1 MKKLLCTILALIM
14 VFVTPVY
21 ITAEAEPEQPLFCKE
36 SPKYLATEVKLLED
50 YVSVDELKAAI
61 KPQIENYSA
70 RIDVRSFGIPFTDE
84 YLSALRNFLCEEM
97 PEYFYINPGN
107 FWSYDG
113 STIAFFDAYYVCT
126 PDTYEECKTK
136 WDAEVDRILDGI
148 RGNDSLTEAQKALL
162 IHDRLVAHCEYD
174 QERLVNNT
182 LPTESYM
189 AYGALV
195 NRICV
200 CEGYSEAY
208 CYLLK
213 LVGIESY
220 LCSSSQL
227 NHEWNIVKIDG
238 EYYHVDVTW
247 DDPVWDIAGRVSHK
261 NFLLSSSAFS
271 ACHKNETDFDYTPN
285 STKYD
290 NYFWRN
296 SDAAFQLIGDE
307 IYYIDGVS
315 TTINTYDGTELQ
327 NVFVYWP
334 AGKGYIWPGHYGR
347 TAVYGDNL
355 LVSMPDAVYKYDT
368 KAKTYEKFVEP
379 EQTFG
384 DDYSI
389 FGMTFEDGTF
399 VFEYSTTPNF
409 TAQIKKDYRLTYKLD
424 IKEPVTLTGKVT
436 TYNPGE
442 PALIELKVGDEVK
455 YSVETET
462 VDSVAMITQ
471 SFTINDVADGTYD
484 LVVTKAGHLPYTI
497 TGITVVGESID
508 LTTHSR
514 NDVAD
519 IVLIAGNTNGDKVVD
534 LKDVVIITA
543 DDTYN
548 KTVATAVNPSADI
561 NGDGLCELQDLI
573 IITSGNN
580 YNKGEVKV
588 EY

>member
-227 NHEWNIVKIDG
+227 NHE
-238 EYYHVDVTW
+238 
-247 DDPVWDIAGRVSHK
+247 
-261 NFLLSSSAFS
+261 
-271 ACHKNETDFDYTPN
+271 
-285 STKYD
+285 
-290 NYFWRN
+290 
-296 SDAAFQLIGDE
+296 
-307 IYYIDGVS
+307 
-315 TTINTYDGTELQ
+315 
-327 NVFVYWP
+327 
-334 AGKGYIWPGHYGR
+334 
-347 TAVYGDNL
+347 
-355 LVSMPDAVYKYDT
+355 
-368 KAKTYEKFVEP
+368 
-379 EQTFG
+379 
-384 DDYSI
+384 
-389 FGMTFEDGTF
+389 
-399 VFEYSTTPNF
+399 
-409 TAQIKKDYRLTYKLD
+409 
-424 IKEPVTLTGKVT
+424 
-436 TYNPGE
+436 
-442 PALIELKVGDEVK
+442 
-455 YSVETET
+455 
-462 VDSVAMITQ
+462 
-471 SFTINDVADGTYD
+471 
-484 LVVTKAGHLPYTI
+484 
-497 TGITVVGESID
+497 GI
-508 LTTHSR
+508 L
-514 NDVAD
+514 
-519 IVLIAGNTNGDKVVD
+519 
-534 LKDVVIITA
+534 
-543 DDTYN
+543 
-548 KTVATAVNPSADI
+548 
-561 NGDGLCELQDLI
+561 
-573 IITSGNN
+573 
-580 YNKGEVKV
+580 
-588 EY
+588 